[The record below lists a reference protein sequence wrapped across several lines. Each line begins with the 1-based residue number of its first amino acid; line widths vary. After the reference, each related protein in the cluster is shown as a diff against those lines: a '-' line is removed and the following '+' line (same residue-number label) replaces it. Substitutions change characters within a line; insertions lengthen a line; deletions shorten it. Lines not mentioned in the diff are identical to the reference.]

1 MKQLSENFSLEEFT
15 RSNTAIKYGVDNT
28 PSAKNIEA
36 LQYLVDCLLQP
47 LRELYGKPMSV
58 NSGFRCERLNNLV
71 NGARTSQHK
80 KGEAGD
86 IACDSPVELV
96 ECLKRSGL
104 PFDQCGI
111 YKTFVHLSLKQEGT
125 NRRKFFNGKY

>member
-1 MKQLSENFSLEEFT
+1 MTQLSKNFRLEEFT
-15 RSNTAIKYGVDNT
+15 RSNTAAKHGVDNT

-58 NSGFRCERLNNLV
+58 NSGFRCERLNDLV
-71 NGARTSQHK
+71 GGAATSQHK
-80 KGEAGD
+80 KGEAAD
-86 IACDSPVELV
+86 IACDNPAELV
-96 ECLKRSGL
+96 KCLKDSGL

-111 YKTFVHLSLKQEGT
+111 YPTFVHLSLKEEGT
-125 NRRKFFNGKY
+125 NRRKFF